1 MIRRSQIIRE
11 FDFYAEILPIT
22 LVGILLNVAG
32 RQAAAF
38 LGDPI
43 FGDMVGTAFAAILL
57 GPWWAAAVASATTV
71 VNGSFSEIYFPFGVV
86 NVAGALLWGYLS
98 RATDLK
104 NKIFQPGTRKWGN
117 ALFWTIILALSG
129 AILTGL
135 ASTAVKLIIFP
146 PMARP
151 LVIGPFFT
159 EIASRLQSLIGVSV
173 PPAFTLATGDL
184 LRDLADKAV
193 VVPIAVILVAFSR
206 SAGALGEGFVGADL
220 SQRLRTD
227 APSIF
232 VFACFYSTFILLAQ
246 LLQPILHYPGAER
259 PMAWLG
265 EPTVALMLYAPLIL
279 ALIAFIFATFR
290 ASDRVAGRLHA
301 LRAFRSYVFR
311 NVVETN
317 DRFSSV
323 LRAQGVQPLSLG
335 VTLWSLRGVIG
346 EKLGVPLA
354 LIAIAVALI
363 TYFTAARMAFPR
375 LSRAMRQ
382 TRTVHRW
389 LEIDDKE
396 SSARQ
401 ALSLLRELFSAY
413 FSRPTPDVAKR
424 SNFLYGIGFI
434 LNRPA
439 SRLEDLL
446 VAGREGLFSERIAII
461 GVIDGQAVLTPDLGQ
476 SFESLIADTGAQLV
490 SVLTSTPVVLDTDVV
505 RMFQQARERGSEVL
519 LFDWTDLSLAIAA
532 CAFGGHPHVP
542 VQRARARF
550 LHALNHRDLR
560 IQGADMSRPAWLASR
575 SLPSLKFI
583 IERIPKRSRVFDF
596 GCGYG
601 RHTFAALES
610 GHEVVAV
617 DRNPD
622 VCQKLQEDIAQ
633 LGVDQSR
640 VSVIYGDFIDVSPQA
655 VGLAD
660 LVVATGMLQHACS
673 GDILRQRLSHF
684 ADCAGHPTSI
694 VYIEM
699 LFDMLFD
706 GLPPNDGRLAIGQED
721 FEKILLDS
729 FPPDSWRVERTRGAL
744 RTQQIFEN
752 GDRSFRAPARVIES
766 TAVEYAIR
774 RSF

>member
-1 MIRRSQIIRE
+1 MIRRSQIILE
-11 FDFYAEILPIT
+11 FDFYAEILPIA

-32 RQAAAF
+32 RQAAEF
-38 LGDPI
+38 FGNQI
-43 FGDMVGTAFAAILL
+43 FGDMVGTAFTAILL

-98 RATDLK
+98 RAVDLR
-104 NKIFQPGTRKWGN
+104 NKIFQPGTIKLGDTI
-117 ALFWTIILALSG
+117 FWTIVLALSG

-135 ASTAVKLIIFP
+135 ASTAVKLILFP

-151 LVIGPFFT
+151 MVVGPFFT
-159 EIASRLQSLIGVSV
+159 EVESRLQNLTGMSV
-173 PPAFTLATGDL
+173 PPALTLATGDL

-193 VVPIAVILVAFSR
+193 VVPVAVLLVAFSR
-206 SAGALGEGFVGADL
+206 SASALGEGLVGADFW
-220 SQRLRTD
+220 QRLRTD

-232 VFACFYSTFILLAQ
+232 VFACFYSAFILLAQ

-290 ASDRVAGRLHA
+290 FSDRTAGRLHA
-301 LRAFRSYVFR
+301 VRAFRSYVFR

-335 VTLWSLRGVIG
+335 VSLWSLRGVVG
-346 EKLGVPLA
+346 EKLGIPLA
-354 LIAIAVALI
+354 LIAITVALV

-396 SSARQ
+396 SSARH

-424 SNFLYGIGFI
+424 SSLLYGIGFI
-434 LNRPA
+434 VNRPA

-446 VAGREGLFSERIAII
+446 VVGREGLFTERIAVI
-461 GVIDGQAVLTPDLGQ
+461 GVIDGQGVLTPELGQ
-476 SFESLIADTGAQLV
+476 SLESLITDTGAQLI
-490 SVLTSTPVVLDTDVV
+490 SVLTSTPVVLDSDVIN
-505 RMFQQARERGSEVL
+505 MLQQARQRGSEVL

-532 CAFGGHPHVP
+532 CAFGGHPQAS

-550 LHALNHRDLR
+550 LHALNHQDLR
-560 IQGADMSRPAWLASR
+560 IQGADMSRSAWLASR

-583 IERIPKRSRVFDF
+583 IERIPKGSRVFDF

-610 GHEVVAV
+610 GHDVVAV

-622 VCQKLQEDIAQ
+622 VCQKLQEDIAL

-640 VSVIYGDFIDVSPQA
+640 VSVIHGDFIDVSPQA

-660 LVVATGMLQHACS
+660 LVIATGMLQHARN
-673 GDILRQRLSHF
+673 GGEIRQRLSHF
-684 ADCAGHPTSI
+684 ASCAGHPTSI

-706 GLPPNDGRLAIGQED
+706 GLPPSDGRLAIDQED
-721 FEKILLDS
+721 FEKILLDR

-744 RTQQIFEN
+744 RTQQSFEN
-752 GDRSFRAPARVIES
+752 GDRSFHAPSRVIES
-766 TAVEYAIR
+766 TAVEYAVR
-774 RSF
+774 RFF